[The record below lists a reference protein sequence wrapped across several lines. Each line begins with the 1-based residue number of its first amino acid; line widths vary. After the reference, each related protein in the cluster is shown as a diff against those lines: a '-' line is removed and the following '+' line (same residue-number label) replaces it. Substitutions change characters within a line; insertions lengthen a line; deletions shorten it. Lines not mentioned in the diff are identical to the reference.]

1 MPGRRCNCSIRLPRG
16 RAYNLGFAQSAPHAS
31 RFCRWK
37 QRDTLGALIRRT
49 EMSTIALLGAGL
61 LTAALPPDNPTLQI
75 GIVQRFGENPRDTL
89 TLAPP
94 PGDRLTLEFTETLE
108 GNRPQRVTVPQLT
121 VSLTAVPEPTA
132 RQTVILSHHRSYENA
147 AASAFRFAA
156 QGIPTDIVQPR
167 RWQVWA
173 KRDTFR
179 TEPLRQVLMQEL
191 HARGF
196 DRPSLETRREPQ
208 KLRLSWQAGNFRYQR
223 DRLTVRSQQGVIRVN
238 GRPYGGH
245 LVLQPNSFGTFT
257 IVNHVPLETYL
268 RGVVPHEIGSQAP
281 FAAVQAQAIL
291 ARSYALASRQRF
303 VADNYELCA
312 TTQCQVYRGL
322 EGTSANTDRAIA
334 STRGQV
340 LTYQGQIIDALYSST
355 TGGITA
361 NYHDLWDGEPR
372 PYLKSIWDTPPPPPQ
387 RDLSDEA
394 NFRRFIGLRQGFHEE
409 TWSHFRWQKTSS
421 LEDIRKTL
429 VEFLQMSG
437 DRQPPP
443 RTIRSLQITKRAPS
457 GRVQALTVETENR
470 TLTIEKD
477 EIIDA
482 FAAPNSLLFYIEPQ
496 KVGETL
502 QGYRFSG
509 GGLGHGVGMSQTGS
523 YTLARRGFSFAQ
535 ILDFYYTGTRL
546 QSLPR

>member
-1 MPGRRCNCSIRLPRG
+1 
-16 RAYNLGFAQSAPHAS
+16 
-31 RFCRWK
+31 
-37 QRDTLGALIRRT
+37 
-49 EMSTIALLGAGL
+49 MSTIAWIGAGL
-61 LTAALPPDNPTLQI
+61 LATALPADNPTLRI
-75 GIVQRFGENPRDTL
+75 GIGQRFGENLRETL
-89 TLAPP
+89 TLTPL
-94 PGDRLTLEFTETLE
+94 PGDRLTLEFTETLDRD
-108 GNRPQRVTVPQLT
+108 RPQRVTVPQLT
-121 VSLTAVPEPTA
+121 VSLTAVPLPTA

-156 QGIPTDIVQPR
+156 QGIPTEIVQPR

-179 TEPLRQVLMQEL
+179 TAPLRQVLMQEL
-191 HARGF
+191 HAHGF
-196 DRPSLETRREPQ
+196 DRASLETRRDRQ
-208 KLRLSWQAGNFRYQR
+208 RLRLAWQAGNFRYQR

-238 GRPYGGH
+238 GRPYGGY

-257 IVNHVPLETYL
+257 VVNHVPLETYL

-322 EGTSANTDRAIA
+322 EGTSPNTDRAIA
-334 STRGQV
+334 TTRGQV
-340 LTYQGQIIDALYSST
+340 LTHQGKIIEALYSST

-372 PYLKSIWDTPPPPPQ
+372 PYLQSVWDTGKIPLPPTQ

-421 LEDIRKTL
+421 LEEIRKTL
-429 VEFLQMSG
+429 GEFLKLSG

-443 RTIRSLQITKRAPS
+443 RAIRSLQITKRAPS
-457 GRVQALTVETENR
+457 GRVQAITVETENR
-470 TLTIEKD
+470 TLVIEKD

-496 KVGETL
+496 MDGETL
-502 QGYRFSG
+502 QGYRFQG

-546 QSLPR
+546 QTLPR